1 MWGGGAGQGSPPH
14 LAVCSASGGKL
25 HSGDFYLGH
34 LGNNV
39 KGTPSKCV
47 VWTVSEL
54 AL

>member
-1 MWGGGAGQGSPPH
+1 MGVQGRAPL
-14 LAVCSASGGKL
+14 LAWLCAQPVVGKL

-34 LGNNV
+34 LGNNL